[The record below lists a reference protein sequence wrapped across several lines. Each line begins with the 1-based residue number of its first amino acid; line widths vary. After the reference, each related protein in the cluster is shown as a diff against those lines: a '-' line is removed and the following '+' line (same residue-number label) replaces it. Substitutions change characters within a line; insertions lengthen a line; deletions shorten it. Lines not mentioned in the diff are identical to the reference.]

1 VSDPDG
7 TRYPFG
13 PGDVVVL
20 PKGWYGRW
28 DIQQKI
34 HKVWVVHD
42 HPDVVGASVTPVVQ
56 HFSRLLAQPSKPR
69 PETTWVRDPP
79 HARSLQTRAVGKLF
93 MVPAG
98 ALPVPV
104 SDRL

>member
-56 HFSRLLAQPSKPR
+56 HFSRLLAQPANQGCWEAFYGTGRGS
-69 PETTWVRDPP
+69 
-79 HARSLQTRAVGKLF
+79 AS
-93 MVPAG
+93 AG
-98 ALPVPV
+98 FG
-104 SDRL
+104 